1 MRITRGTFLKLG
13 MMAGAGMVLPVGAMG
28 AAGARLGAA
37 NSVTSPRVEP
47 FVVPLPVPPVLKPVR
62 TDATTDH
69 YEIAQRAARQEIL
82 PGLKT
87 EVWGYDGIF
96 PGPTLEARSGRKV
109 VIRQWNALPVPVS
122 THLHGGRTPPESDG
136 YPTDLILPQ
145 GHEHGAPS
153 MHAGHGPTG
162 ERSHMFKD
170 YSYPNEQRAATLW
183 YHDHRMDF
191 TGPQVYK
198 GLAGLYVIRDETED
212 GLAMPKGEKEVPLV
226 ISDRTFKE
234 DGSFYYPSI
243 DPSLEGE
250 PGVLVSQH
258 NGMRGDTLLVNGAPW
273 PFVEVTNTR
282 HRFRILNASNARDYG
297 LALDPPPPGGK
308 PFVQVGSD
316 GGLLEAPVH
325 HDLIRISPAE
335 RFDVVVDFSRYP
347 VGTRVTLKNREEQSG
362 PTSEVMRFE
371 VVRREKDE
379 STVPERLAPEQDFP
393 DPNAAD
399 VTRRFRFSNS
409 VVGVWSIN
417 GKPFDPERMDA
428 RPRLGSTEVWEFTSS
443 ASHPVHVHLVHFR
456 VLSRNGRPAGPY
468 DVGWKDTVYVTS
480 GETVRVA
487 ARFSGYRGRYVF
499 HCHNLEH
506 EDMMMMANFEVA

>member
-1 MRITRGTFLKLG
+1 
-13 MMAGAGMVLPVGAMG
+13 
-28 AAGARLGAA
+28 
-37 NSVTSPRVEP
+37 
-47 FVVPLPVPPVLKPVR
+47 
-62 TDATTDH
+62 
-69 YEIAQRAARQEIL
+69 
-82 PGLKT
+82 
-87 EVWGYDGIF
+87 
-96 PGPTLEARSGRKV
+96 
-109 VIRQWNALPVPVS
+109 
-122 THLHGGRTPPESDG
+122 
-136 YPTDLILPQ
+136 
-145 GHEHGAPS
+145 
-153 MHAGHGPTG
+153 
-162 ERSHMFKD
+162 
-170 YSYPNEQRAATLW
+170 
-183 YHDHRMDF
+183 MDF

-258 NGMRGDTLLVNGAPW
+258 NGMRGDTILVNGAPW

-409 VVGVWSIN
+409 VVGTWSIN

>member
-1 MRITRGTFLKLG
+1 VRITRGRFLKLG
-13 MMAGAGMVLPVGAMG
+13 MMAGAGLVLPVGAMG
-28 AAGARLGAA
+28 VAGARLGST

-47 FVVPLPVPPVLKPVR
+47 FVVPLSVPLVLEPVR
-62 TDATTDH
+62 TDTTTDY
-69 YEIAQRAARQEIL
+69 YEITQEAASQEIL

-87 EVWGYDGIF
+87 EVWGYNGIF
-96 PGPTLEARSGRKV
+96 PGPTIEARTGRKV
-109 VIRQWNALPVPVS
+109 VIRQWNELPVPVS
-122 THLHGGRTPPESDG
+122 THLHGGRTPPKSDG
-136 YPTDLILPQ
+136 YPTDLILPK
-145 GHEHGAPS
+145 GHEQGSSGHV
-153 MHAGHGPTG
+153 GHGSVG
-162 ERSHMFKD
+162 EHSHFFKD
-170 YSYPNEQRAATLW
+170 YHYSNEQRAATLW

-191 TGPQVYK
+191 TGPQVYR
-198 GLAGLYVIRDETED
+198 GLAGLYVLRDEVED
-212 GLAMPKGEKEVPLV
+212 ALPLPKGEKEVPLV
-226 ISDRTFKE
+226 IADRTFEE

-258 NGMRGDTLLVNGAPW
+258 NGVLGDTILVNGAPW
-273 PFVEVTNTR
+273 PVLEVSNIR
-282 HRFRILNASNARDYG
+282 YRFRVLNASNARDYE
-297 LALDPPPPGGK
+297 LELDPPPPGGK

-325 HDLIRISPAE
+325 HDRVRISPAE

-347 VGTRVTLKNREEQSG
+347 VGTRVTLKNREEEKG
-362 PTSEVMRFE
+362 PPSEVMRFE

-393 DPNAAD
+393 DPNVAE
-399 VTRRFRFSNS
+399 VTRRFQFSS
-409 VVGVWSIN
+409 SLMGMWSIN
-417 GKPFDPERMDA
+417 GKPFDPERVDA
-428 RPRLGSTEVWEFTSS
+428 RPRLGSTEIWEFTSS

-456 VLSRNGRPAGPY
+456 VLSRNGGKPGPY
-468 DVGWKDTVYVTS
+468 DAGWKDTVYVTS
-480 GETVRVA
+480 GETVHVA

>member
-1 MRITRGTFLKLG
+1 
-13 MMAGAGMVLPVGAMG
+13 
-28 AAGARLGAA
+28 
-37 NSVTSPRVEP
+37 
-47 FVVPLPVPPVLKPVR
+47 
-62 TDATTDH
+62 
-69 YEIAQRAARQEIL
+69 
-82 PGLKT
+82 
-87 EVWGYDGIF
+87 
-96 PGPTLEARSGRKV
+96 
-109 VIRQWNALPVPVS
+109 
-122 THLHGGRTPPESDG
+122 
-136 YPTDLILPQ
+136 
-145 GHEHGAPS
+145 
-153 MHAGHGPTG
+153 
-162 ERSHMFKD
+162 
-170 YSYPNEQRAATLW
+170 
-183 YHDHRMDF
+183 MDF

-273 PFVEVTNTR
+273 PFMEVTNTR

-379 STVPERLAPEQDFP
+379 STVPERLAPE
-393 DPNAAD
+393 AAPGIH
-399 VTRRFRFSNS
+399 RGL
-409 VVGVWSIN
+409 GVHLQRL
-417 GKPFDPERMDA
+417 PP
-428 RPRLGSTEVWEFTSS
+428 RPRAPRPLPGSLTKRPTSRPLRRRLEG
-443 ASHPVHVHLVHFR
+443 HRLRHLR
-456 VLSRNGRPAGPY
+456 RDGA
-468 DVGWKDTVYVTS
+468 
-480 GETVRVA
+480 
-487 ARFSGYRGRYVF
+487 RGRKVLRLQGPLRLSLPQPRARG
-499 HCHNLEH
+499 HDDDGQLRGSVS
-506 EDMMMMANFEVA
+506 AGAGS